1 MDGPYLVNVKGKVL
15 SVHGKKDHEAA
26 NVELLKK
33 NGSTHQH
40 WKIVYC
46 NTIKDRTTGFNE
58 EFGF

>member
-1 MDGPYLVNVKGKVL
+1 M
-15 SVHGKKDHEAA
+15 EAA

-58 EFGF
+58 QFGF